1 MHKTHLYVH
10 VLWATRGRDEILTKT
25 IRTVLFAH
33 LQKSAEEKGTRILA
47 INGSTD
53 HVHVL
58 LHLHPAQNL
67 AQVVR
72 QLKAESA
79 EWLNATQLIAAGMD
93 WEDDYAAYSVS
104 PSAVKQVSEYLERQD
119 EYHKT
124 KSLDAELEV
133 FDKVHIG

>member
-10 VLWATRGRDEILTKT
+10 VLWAVRGRDPVLTKT

-33 LQKSAEEKGTRILA
+33 LQKHAEEKGTRILA
-47 INGSTD
+47 VNGDTD
-53 HVHVL
+53 HVHAL
-58 LHLHPAQNL
+58 IHLHPAQNL

-72 QLKAESA
+72 QIKADSA
-79 EWLNATQLIAAGMD
+79 EWLNATQLIPAGMD

-104 PSAVKQVSEYLERQD
+104 PSAVKQVADFLERQED
-119 EYHKT
+119 YHKT

-133 FDKVHIG
+133 FDKVQIG